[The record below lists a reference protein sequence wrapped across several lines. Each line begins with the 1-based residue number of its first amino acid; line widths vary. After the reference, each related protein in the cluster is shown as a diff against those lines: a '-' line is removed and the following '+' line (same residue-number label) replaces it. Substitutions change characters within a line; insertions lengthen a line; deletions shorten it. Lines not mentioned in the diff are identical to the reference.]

1 MAARA
6 LARHADSMTHTTR
19 ERREQILRDMLDQR
33 RRTLVDEVHGGLRRV
48 RADVST
54 RPLGS
59 QDAVELAD
67 ADLQD
72 ELRLT
77 LIQMKAETLN
87 KIVEALARLEEGRY
101 GFCHECSGPIANG
114 RLEAL
119 PFAVRCTSCETRHE
133 ARGVPESSVLRAHA
147 FAIGW

>member
-1 MAARA
+1 MAART
-6 LARHADSMTHTTR
+6 LARHSDTETYL
-19 ERREQILRDMLDQR
+19 EREQTLRDMLNQR
-33 RRTLVDEVHGGLRRV
+33 RRMLADEVHGGLRRV

-54 RPLGS
+54 RTLGS
-59 QDAVELAD
+59 QDVVELAD

-72 ELRLT
+72 ELRLS

-87 KIVEALARLEEGRY
+87 TIDEALVRLEEGRY
-101 GFCHECSGPIANG
+101 GFCHECSGPIGSA

-133 ARGVPESSVLRAHA
+133 ARGARQSSLIDSHA
-147 FAIGW
+147 FAISW